1 MIRFDPFDDNGVW
14 VNNGHIMLDPQH
26 LSKGVAYAREHRCT
40 HIGIYDFIRA
50 RHHVDL
56 SFLLEMP
63 YVRSFQL
70 DCGLADSVDLTPLYH
85 LPRLCSLHIC
95 GQVKEVDL
103 SRFPCLKRLE
113 CLFQPGVMF
122 SSTTITSL
130 KVAGA
135 PRLDFLSGLPNVTTI
150 QLTYYKGSDVHGVR
164 CASRLRDF
172 TAHSARNLVD
182 VSELQ
187 QCAYLRSVDLEGV
200 PRRLNYNV
208 LGECPNLGS
217 LYLDGVIPSCEFV
230 SKLKNLWAFSCREIA
245 NDDLSPL
252 MKSSSL
258 SSVCLS
264 RYKRTYNYSQH
275 DVETRFGWHD

>member
-1 MIRFDPFDDNGVW
+1 MTMVCGS
-14 VNNGHIMLDPQH
+14 IMAISCWI
-26 LSKGVAYAREHRCT
+26 LSIFPKVLLTPVSIAALT
-40 HIGIYDFIRA
+40 SVSMTFTRA

-103 SRFPCLKRLE
+103 SRFPCLTRLE

-200 PRRLNYNV
+200 PPTPELQRVGGNAQIWDHCISM
-208 LGECPNLGS
+208 G
-217 LYLDGVIPSCEFV
+217 
-230 SKLKNLWAFSCREIA
+230 
-245 NDDLSPL
+245 
-252 MKSSSL
+252 
-258 SSVCLS
+258 
-264 RYKRTYNYSQH
+264 
-275 DVETRFGWHD
+275 